1 MKKAAVMI
9 LCAACLL
16 CGCSRGSEE
25 VSAIQSQYAAVGSAR
40 TEAEITCHLAGESRS
55 FTVQSICADGSA
67 TSTVIAPE
75 EIAGISATVSGDELL
90 VTYDTAALAAGQM
103 TVLSPANCVSYLMRA
118 VAEGYVLEYG
128 EETIDGMECLRVAFD
143 TTAADEKK
151 ILCTVWFQPPQQIP
165 CYAEFSR
172 DGSVIL
178 TIRTLSFEM
187 SGKED

>member
-9 LCAACLL
+9 LCAACFL
-16 CGCSRGSEE
+16 CGCSSRSEE
-25 VSAIQSQYAAVGSAR
+25 VSAIQSRYAAADSVR

-67 TSTVIAPE
+67 TTTVIAPE

-143 TTAADEKK
+143 TTAADEEK
-151 ILCTVWFQPPQQIP
+151 ILCTVWFQRPQQIP